1 MARRPSP
8 QTVAVVGALLQDPD
22 RWHYGYEL
30 SKQLGLPSGTLYPI
44 LMRLSERDQLETRW
58 EEPSPPGRPAR
69 HLYRLTEGGRT
80 WARAA
85 VAAARQRPVRSTR
98 PALEPG

>member
-8 QTVAVVGALLQDPD
+8 QTIAVVRVLLRSPD
-22 RWHYGYEL
+22 QWHYGYEL
-30 SKQLGLPSGTLYPI
+30 SKQLELPSGTLYPI

-58 EEPSPPGRPAR
+58 EEPSAPGRPAR
-69 HLYRLTEGGRT
+69 HLYRLTRGGRA

-85 VAAARQRPVRSTR
+85 VAGSKQKPVHSTR